1 MMIVFSMIELAQFG
15 NSSTPPPTTFYAIGA
30 GFEMIGRNKSADH
43 KSQSRKIMSDS
54 TTAAP
59 TAAEIVEILGELE
72 AYRDR
77 LLNDMTDAA
86 KKAKMSKAAMMQH
99 IEPELKEIDLRIAG
113 LKQLQ
118 AEQAG
123 A

>member
-1 MMIVFSMIELAQFG
+1 
-15 NSSTPPPTTFYAIGA
+15 
-30 GFEMIGRNKSADH
+30 MIGRQKSADH

>member
-1 MMIVFSMIELAQFG
+1 
-15 NSSTPPPTTFYAIGA
+15 
-30 GFEMIGRNKSADH
+30 
-43 KSQSRKIMSDS
+43 
-54 TTAAP
+54 
-59 TAAEIVEILGELE
+59 
-72 AYRDR
+72 